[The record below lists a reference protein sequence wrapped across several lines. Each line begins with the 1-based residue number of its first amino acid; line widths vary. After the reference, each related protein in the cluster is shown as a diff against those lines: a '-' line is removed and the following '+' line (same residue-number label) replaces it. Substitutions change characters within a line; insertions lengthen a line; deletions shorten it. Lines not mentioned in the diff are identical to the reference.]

1 MQLLPDAHQQLFSHH
16 RSTFKLTRKD
26 SGYKGGLPPEPA
38 MEAFINQWK
47 QLVLEPGMAFPHT
60 ERQYALITDTTTG
73 IADMPGG
80 LGVILTQVDQDRK
93 FYAISF
99 ASRQLNDQ

>member
-1 MQLLPDAHQQLFSHH
+1 
-16 RSTFKLTRKD
+16 
-26 SGYKGGLPPEPA
+26 
-38 MEAFINQWK
+38 
-47 QLVLEPGMAFPHT
+47 MAFPHT